1 MRGVDLREHGSK
13 NTGGTNAVRVLGPK
27 YGIPVMVLDVLKG
40 VAAVWLASQVGGVG
54 LEVIAATAVLLGH
67 TFPVFLGFGG
77 GKGVATGAGTTLALA
92 PPVGFLIVPIWII
105 VVFATGYV
113 SVGSLVA
120 AVAIPTMSIAFGEP
134 WQVSAFFIAGGL
146 LVIYRH
152 RVEHPA
158 ATSRHREP
166 HRRARLVGP
175 PRRQS
180 PRVNKRCLAPLFT
193 SSSRARR
200 GRWCDRRPRDCPRGR
215 LAALTRCR
223 GARPGRRGCGSSRS

>member
-1 MRGVDLREHGSK
+1 MNWSLLAVPAAYLMGSIPFGYLAGRLRGVDLREHGSK

-40 VAAVWLASQVGGVG
+40 VAAVWLASEVGGVG

-152 RVEHPA
+152 RVNIQRLRAGTENRTDVRGWWA
-158 ATSRHREP
+158 
-166 HRRARLVGP
+166 RRAA
-175 PRRQS
+175 
-180 PRVNKRCLAPLFT
+180 K
-193 SSSRARR
+193 AR
-200 GRWCDRRPRDCPRGR
+200 G
-215 LAALTRCR
+215 
-223 GARPGRRGCGSSRS
+223 